1 MHTPGPDFARTE
13 PPNAG
18 HHGARMAP
26 HDAAEG
32 QTLSHIA
39 SWQAASAMQRVA
51 TARAVHAL
59 EATQTLDDAAAVA
72 AAAAQASAPQLRV
85 QARAWL
91 LAQDQGLPRAWR
103 RLRRIGLWAWL
114 AVVALIMLA
123 AWGMAGAVMGEG
135 ARINLLGA
143 LVSLLGMNA
152 LMLVAWLVSVG
163 RRPSASVSGGGGVQ
177 QLVAWGAKRAGQPV
191 QRMLAA
197 AVATLA
203 QVRASAW
210 LAGLVSHS
218 AWALGF
224 ALILVWMGFG
234 FAFRRYQ
241 PVVETTIL
249 SPQMLQALVDGLG
262 WLPAQLGTAKPVLGA
277 VAPGDAQRG
286 EWAWWLMVCVFW
298 YGLVPRALLTLVC
311 ALVLRRKLAGLA
323 LPEADAG
330 YQWALARFK
339 RLQGSRVLDADAS
352 IAPSRTAAPG
362 AHGPAWGLLLYELP
376 HLGADDA
383 ALWRK
388 AQVALAATNAPAW
401 AGSCDGG
408 ALAVDQTRAALAQ
421 LAQSQR
427 LALVLVVNAA
437 ASPDRSVGRFV
448 RMLLPL
454 VASLQLYPV
463 WPVDEPPAPELRAR
477 WRDWLQAQALEVPLL
492 EDPA

>member
-1 MHTPGPDFARTE
+1 
-13 PPNAG
+13 
-18 HHGARMAP
+18 MAL
-26 HDAAEG
+26 HDAAPG
-32 QTLSHIA
+32 HALPHIA
-39 SWQAASAMQRVA
+39 TWQAASAMQRVA

-59 EATQTLDDAAAVA
+59 EATQTLDDVAAVA
-72 AAAAQASAPQLRV
+72 AAAAQATTAQQRV

-91 LAQDQGLPRAWR
+91 LAHDQGLPRAWQ

-114 AVVALIMLA
+114 AVVALIVLV

-152 LMLVAWLVSVG
+152 LMLVVWVVSVG
-163 RRPSASVSGGGGVQ
+163 RRPSVSVSGGGGVQ

-203 QVRASAW
+203 QARASAW

-234 FAFRRYQ
+234 FAFRHYQ

-249 SPQMLQALVDGLG
+249 SPQTLQALVDGLG

-277 VAPGDAQRG
+277 VSPGDAQRG

-298 YGLVPRALLTLVC
+298 YGLVPRAVLTVVC

-323 LPEADAG
+323 LPETDAG

-339 RLQGSRVLDADAS
+339 RLQGSRVLDADGS
-352 IAPSRTAAPG
+352 LAPSRSAALG
-362 AHGPAWGLLLYELP
+362 AHVPAWGLLLYELP

-383 ALWRK
+383 SLWRK
-388 AQVALAATNAPAW
+388 VQAALAAPGAPAW
-401 AGSCDGG
+401 AGACDGS
-408 ALAVDQTRAALAQ
+408 AQAVEETRTALAQ

-427 LALVLVVNAA
+427 LALVLAVSAV

-448 RMLLPL
+448 RTLLPL
-454 VASLQLYPV
+454 VASLKLYPV
-463 WPVDEPPAPELRAR
+463 WPVGEPPTPELRAR
-477 WRDWLQAQALEVPLL
+477 WRDWLQAQALDVPLL
-492 EDPA
+492 EEPA